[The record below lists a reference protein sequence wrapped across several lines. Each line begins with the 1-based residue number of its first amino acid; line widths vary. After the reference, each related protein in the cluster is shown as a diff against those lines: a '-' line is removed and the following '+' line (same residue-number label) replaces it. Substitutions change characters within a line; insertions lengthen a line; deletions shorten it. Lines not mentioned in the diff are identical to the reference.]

1 MFDTNSDRRTFLK
14 SGLGAGGIALLAGC
28 SGSDDEGSGGNGE
41 SDDSGDSQ
49 SGNGGEDGGTEDY
62 LLRIGSSTE
71 GSFTF
76 AVAQALARAV
86 DEHSDWLS
94 VSAME
99 SDGSSEVNLRLY
111 DQGEFEAA
119 GTDNLNLEWAYESTG
134 PFEEDPIEKV
144 PYQGFFYLTAE
155 SYFVQPAG
163 KGLEDTSDMAGS
175 NVYAHSPGT
184 SVRSL
189 LELLLQTHGM
199 WEDIN
204 PLGMSR
210 GDLSGALEEDRIDAL
225 AVYSVN
231 NAGLPGW
238 LQELDAQH
246 DFELV
251 PMTESFISSIE
262 ETPGLQHQVYDEAVG
277 WENTEMMQQV
287 QEFSTYVSVSQF
299 VLGSEVPAQ
308 VAHELARIASE
319 HNDTVRDAN
328 SAYPD
333 QSDPARQMAG
343 LSADLPPVHE
353 GVVNYWQ
360 EQGVWEQASD
370 ELEVG
375 DAESEL

>member
-1 MFDTNSDRRTFLK
+1 M
-14 SGLGAGGIALLAGC
+14 ALLAGC
-28 SGSDDEGSGGNGE
+28 TGGDG
-41 SDDSGDSQ
+41 DGGDGDGGDSGD
-49 SGNGGEDGGTEDY
+49 GGDTQEY
-62 LLRIGSSTE
+62 LLNIGSSTE

-119 GTDNLNLEWAYESTG
+119 GTDNLNLEWAYEDTG
-134 PFEEDPIEKV
+134 PFEEDPIDNV

-155 SYFVQPAG
+155 SYFVQPADA
-163 KGLEDTSDMAGS
+163 GLEDTSDMAGAD
-175 NVYAHSPGT
+175 VYAHSPGT

-210 GDLSGALEEDRIDAL
+210 GDLSGALEEGRIDAL

-251 PMTESFISSIE
+251 PMTDAFISSIE
-262 ETPGLQHQVYDEAVG
+262 ETPGLQHQVLDSPVG
-277 WENTEMMQQV
+277 WENTDAMESV
-287 QEFSTYVSVSQF
+287 EDFSTYVSVSQF
-299 VLGSEVPAQ
+299 VLGPEVPAQ
-308 VAHELARIASE
+308 AAHELARIASE
-319 HNDTVRDAN
+319 HNDTVKEAN
-328 SAYPD
+328 SSYPD

-343 LSADLPPVHE
+343 LSPELPPVHE
-353 GVVNYWQ
+353 GVINYWQ
-360 EQGVWEQASD
+360 DQGVWEQASD

-375 DAESEL
+375 EAESEL